1 MSTRARGFCRL
12 DAVGVGVAG
21 LWCAWVV
28 VATAWAGRPVGPALP
43 YLVPALVAVAGVALG
58 RQVARRADHWG
69 VAALLLAIGLFFCL
83 GWLITAAPGKL
94 PTKYPNANAAVG
106 VQLIALSSLAWL
118 HQRPRARRGEPPLP
132 PASATPP
139 PAPSGA
145 GGLRWVDPLR
155 SRARWLAPAALLGA
169 LGVVAVNASTAATAV
184 AGVVLLA
191 CLLAV
196 GSRTGPWRWLTF
208 IAGGAGLAAAAYA
221 QVTLARQSVW
231 PDAVVAAL
239 SRVRKQLWSEALG
252 LWARHPVTGGGAGSF
267 RETNQLSV
275 DPDLA
280 RAHSSVLQVGSEFG
294 FIGLAIFGLFLLVG
308 LLLAWRGD
316 RASALI
322 ATAAWVGLGV
332 HSTMDHLY
340 EFVAVTLAGTVV
352 LGWVSAAHR
361 DARGLPANPQPD
373 GRIPSPEAATRSPKP
388 TRRGCHPI
396 RSGDTCRSR
405 SGHPRP

>member
-1 MSTRARGFCRL
+1 MPAGVRRLTPL
-12 DAVGVGVAG
+12 DAVGLGVGG

-28 VATAWAGRPVGPALP
+28 VATVWAGRPVGPALP
-43 YLVPALVAVAGVALG
+43 YLVPALVAVGGVALG
-58 RQVARRADHWG
+58 RQVARRDDHWG
-69 VAALLLAIGLFFCL
+69 VAALLLGIALFFCL

-94 PTKYPNANAAVG
+94 PTTYPNANAAVG
-106 VQLIALSSLAWL
+106 VQLIALSTLAWL
-118 HQRPRARRGEPPLP
+118 HQRRRARRGEPSLAP
-132 PASATPP
+132 PSAPPP

-145 GGLRWVDPLR
+145 WGHRWVDPLR
-155 SRARWLAPAALLGA
+155 SRALWLAPAALLGA
-169 LGVVAVNASTAATAV
+169 LGVVAVNPSTAGTAV

-196 GSRTGPWRWLTF
+196 VSRTGPWRWLTY

-280 RAHSSVLQVGSEFG
+280 RAHSSVLQVASEFG
-294 FIGLAIFGLFLLVG
+294 FVGLAIFGLFLLVG
-308 LLLAWRGD
+308 LLLAGRGD

-340 EFVAVTLAGTVV
+340 EFVAVTLAATVV
-352 LGWVSAAHR
+352 LGWVSAPGRARTPGEPAAGWR
-361 DARGLPANPQPD
+361 D
-373 GRIPSPEAATRSPKP
+373 S
-388 TRRGCHPI
+388 
-396 RSGDTCRSR
+396 
-405 SGHPRP
+405 